1 MAMGNGSSSGASS
14 ADRFSRALFDP
25 ILGAAAR
32 RATMA
37 RQGFEGVCN
46 SLWDMQ
52 LRRKRLEGVTTV
64 VSTAFSW
71 MRYSSEKAGST
82 AMHQRSLVSM
92 TFKALAGKPDLPPC
106 RGNGFPAIR
115 RRLTHGR

>member
-1 MAMGNGSSSGASS
+1 MIETSKTIPYAAMSETSSNCWKTITPARKRVRLSS
-14 ADRFSRALFDP
+14 
-25 ILGAAAR
+25 
-32 RATMA
+32 
-37 RQGFEGVCN
+37 QGFEGVCN

-71 MRYSSEKAGST
+71 MRYSSEKAGAT

-92 TFKALAGKPDLPPC
+92 TFKALAFQPDLQCLSFVP
-106 RGNGFPAIR
+106 G
-115 RRLTHGR
+115 